1 MTKPRNLSSEYRR
14 ALLARIV
21 VAPLTLW
28 LAPVLATSAN
38 QARSLSFSHTHTGER
53 LAVTYFTDGNY
64 VPESLAQIDHLLRD
78 FRTDEVCPIGT
89 GLLDT
94 LNAVASLCGGGT
106 FEVIS
111 GYRSAATN
119 AMLQKSREGVATNSL
134 HVQGRAVD
142 VRLAGFDTVKLREAA
157 IALERGGVGYYPASD
172 FVHLDTGRV
181 RRW

>member
-1 MTKPRNLSSEYRR
+1 MIKSRNISSEYRR
-14 ALLARIV
+14 ALLSRIA
-21 VAPLTLW
+21 VAPFTLW
-28 LAPVLATSAN
+28 LAPVLAMPAN
-38 QARSLSFSHTHTGER
+38 QVRSLSFFHTHTGER
-53 LAVTYFTDGNY
+53 LVVTYFSDGNY

-78 FRTDEVCPIGT
+78 FRTGEVSPIDT

-94 LNAVASLCGGGT
+94 LNALASIRSGGT

-119 AMLQKSREGVATNSL
+119 AMLQKSGEGVATNSL
-134 HVQGRAVD
+134 HLQGRAVD
-142 VRLAGFDTVKLREAA
+142 VRLAGFDTVKLRDAA
-157 IALERGGVGYYPASD
+157 IALERGGVGYYAASD